1 MQLPILDTINITVY
15 FITIVLQ
22 KHFFKVTIDISKGG
36 YTMKKSTLLM
46 ATLLLITLS
55 ACGGKKESK
64 SEQPKTSTQVVTTDT
79 KAKTD
84 ATTTIE
90 TTNTIDVLPSSI
102 EKETSTETST
112 TAETT
117 PKDPQTIYNALM
129 GEWRSTENDANG
141 IQWSAS
147 FSGETAS
154 IAPMSGVGGAFSIKL
169 AALNWD
175 EQNQSLLITNEVYD
189 AEGNHVPDND
199 FTLTVHDI
207 DLENFSQMSVSGS
220 FFGPSD
226 LTYHRA

>member
-1 MQLPILDTINITVY
+1 
-15 FITIVLQ
+15 
-22 KHFFKVTIDISKGG
+22 
-36 YTMKKSTLLM
+36 MKKSTLLM

>member
-1 MQLPILDTINITVY
+1 
-15 FITIVLQ
+15 
-22 KHFFKVTIDISKGG
+22 
-36 YTMKKSTLLM
+36 MKKSTLFTV
-46 ATLLLITLS
+46 TLLLVTLS
-55 ACGGKKESK
+55 ACGEKKENQA
-64 SEQPKTSTQVVTTDT
+64 EQPQTSTQVVTTDT
-79 KAKTD
+79 KVKTD
-84 ATTTIE
+84 ASTTTE
-90 TTNTIDVLPSSI
+90 TTNAINVSSSSVG
-102 EKETSTETST
+102 EEANTETST
-112 TAETT
+112 NTQEAT

-129 GEWRSTENDANG
+129 GEWRSTENDAND

-147 FSGETAS
+147 FTGGSAS

-169 AALNWD
+169 ASLNWD

-207 DLENFSQMSVSGS
+207 DLESFSQMSVSGS

>member
-1 MQLPILDTINITVY
+1 
-15 FITIVLQ
+15 
-22 KHFFKVTIDISKGG
+22 
-36 YTMKKSTLLM
+36 MKKSTLLM
-46 ATLLLITLS
+46 AALLLITLS
-55 ACGGKKESK
+55 ACGGKKENK

-90 TTNTIDVLPSSI
+90 TTNTIDVIPSSVD
-102 EKETSTETST
+102 EETSTETST
-112 TAETT
+112 NTQETT

-147 FSGETAS
+147 FTGETAS

-169 AALNWD
+169 ASLNWD

-207 DLENFSQMSVSGS
+207 DLENFSQMSVSGT

>member
-1 MQLPILDTINITVY
+1 
-15 FITIVLQ
+15 
-22 KHFFKVTIDISKGG
+22 
-36 YTMKKSTLLM
+36 MKKSTLLM
-46 ATLLLITLS
+46 AALLLITLS
-55 ACGGKKESK
+55 ACGGKKENKTGQS
-64 SEQPKTSTQVVTTDT
+64 KTSTQVVTTDT

-84 ATTTIE
+84 ATANTDVTVTIE
-90 TTNTIDVLPSSI
+90 TTDTIDVTPSSVD
-102 EKETSTETST
+102 EETNTETST
-112 TAETT
+112 NTQETT

-175 EQNQSLLITNEVYD
+175 DQNQSLLITNEVYD

-226 LTYHRA
+226 LTYRRA